1 MKNTFFEILAS
12 IVRYILGF
20 FLLLVLFV
28 ISACDSIGKFFGKEN
43 TEYKSPD
50 HLAIEHQSKIM
61 DCFINKDPKPIKNLL
76 SEYIIKKYPDIDE
89 QIDKAF
95 NFLDGEIVSYD
106 EPFPSACGA
115 REQKAYGSRTRHI
128 ITDKSTE
135 YKIAFKGWYSYD
147 KEPEK
152 IGITSIGIE
161 NITMWNKLKSDNQL
175 SDNNEDKWLLRIG
188 YDYKD

>member
-1 MKNTFFEILAS
+1 MHKFYEILAS

-20 FLLLVLFV
+20 LLVGVLFV
-28 ISACDSIGKFFGKEN
+28 MSACGAIGKLFGKED

-61 DCFINKDPKPIKNLL
+61 DCFINKDPEPIKSLL

-89 QIDKAF
+89 QINKAF

-115 REQKAYGSRTRHI
+115 SEQKSYGSRTRHI
-128 ITDKSTE
+128 ITDKGTE

-147 KEPEK
+147 KEPERV
-152 IGITSIGIE
+152 GITSIGVE

-175 SDNNEDKWLLRIG
+175 SDNNEDKWLLQIG

>member
-20 FLLLVLFV
+20 LLLLVLFV
-28 ISACDSIGKFFGKEN
+28 MSACDSIGKLFGKEN

-61 DCFINKDPKPIKNLL
+61 DCFINKDAETIKSLL
-76 SEYIIKKYPDIDE
+76 SEYIIKKYSNIDE

-106 EPFPSACGA
+106 KPFPSACGA
-115 REQKAYGSRTRHI
+115 SEQKDYGATTRHI
-128 ITDKSTE
+128 ITDKGTE
-135 YKIAFKGWYSYD
+135 YEITFKGWYSYD

-152 IGITSIGIE
+152 VGITSIDVE
-161 NITMWNKLKSDNQL
+161 NVTIWNQLKSDNQL
-175 SDNNEDKWLLRIG
+175 SDNNEDKWLLYIG

>member
-1 MKNTFFEILAS
+1 MKILAS

-20 FLLLVLFV
+20 LLLLVLLV
-28 ISACDSIGKFFGKEN
+28 MSACDSIGKLFGKEN
-43 TEYKSPD
+43 TEYKSPN

-61 DCFINKDPKPIKNLL
+61 ECFINKDPEPIKSLL
-76 SEYIIKKYPDIDE
+76 SEYIIKKYPNIDE

-95 NFLDGEIVSYD
+95 NFLDGKIVSYD

-128 ITDKSTE
+128 ITDKGTE

-147 KEPEK
+147 KEPERV
-152 IGITSIGIE
+152 GITSIGVE

-175 SDNNEDKWLLRIG
+175 SDNNEDKWLLYIG